1 MRSSWILAGGC
12 GSPLSFQAA
21 RIRGLP
27 NESAYSDREMRGRAR
42 LRFFRIGIFSDS
54 ASVCRFVPERWSRML
69 YVYGRAWSG
78 SGLRCQHPTIKTAA
92 GWQSRTCPFQ
102 DNLPLC
108 RASSRRVAANS
119 CGAMSRRGSPCTQRS
134 LSRSRSTSCV
144 SRTRQQRL
152 EGWSVSHCAGVSTSR
167 LKMFHECDNFS
178 VV

>member
-1 MRSSWILAGGC
+1 MRSSRILWILAGGC

-42 LRFFRIGIFSDS
+42 LRFFKLAFFQNSHLCAVSYPNVGAECYTST
-54 ASVCRFVPERWSRML
+54 W
-69 YVYGRAWSG
+69 RAWSG

-144 SRTRQQRL
+144 SRTH
-152 EGWSVSHCAGVSTSR
+152 GSSGSKGGVSVIVRVSR
-167 LKMFHECDNFS
+167 LRG
-178 VV
+178 